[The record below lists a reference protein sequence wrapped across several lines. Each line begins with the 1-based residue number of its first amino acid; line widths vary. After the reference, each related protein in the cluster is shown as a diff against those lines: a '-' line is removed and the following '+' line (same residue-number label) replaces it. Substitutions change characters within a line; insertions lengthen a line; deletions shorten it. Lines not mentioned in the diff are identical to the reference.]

1 MNFTFFNKARR
12 VLLIPLMLLFSVV
25 LRAQCDVF
33 IEQGSVVVTDNGS
46 GVKFQFDVLTLQTIR
61 VVNGKG
67 TYLRCIGHLIQ
78 VHQYGP

>member
-46 GVKFQFDVLTLQTIR
+46 GVKFQFDVGRT
-61 VVNGKG
+61 
-67 TYLRCIGHLIQ
+67 
-78 VHQYGP
+78 